1 MPFLLPIFSK
11 KPLIAPISKRLFGV
25 YGTHL
30 YDHQRATTMTNSFHS
45 LSSRQLSIAF
55 AVILAALC
63 LLTPDIAHASGGLA
77 KVNDFMD
84 NIAGILRGASIAT
97 VTVALMWAGYK
108 YLFQDATVMETL
120 KIVIAG
126 LLIGGAGEI
135 ARYLL
140 G

>member
-1 MPFLLPIFSK
+1 
-11 KPLIAPISKRLFGV
+11 
-25 YGTHL
+25 
-30 YDHQRATTMTNSFHS
+30 MTNSFHS
-45 LSSRQLSIAF
+45 LSTRQINISL
-55 AVILAALC
+55 AVILAAFF
-63 LLTPDIAHASGGLA
+63 LLDPELAHASGGLS

-84 NIAGILRGASIAT
+84 NIASILRGASIAS

-120 KIVIAG
+120 NIVVAG